1 MNASNACGVGAPSV
15 MIVPRAA
22 ALSSFLT
29 EQNVALAELFR
40 WSTSRWIFWSLLV
53 FLVCH
58 ANAQVGAASVGKTI
72 PGNQVLMVYLCCA
85 IILDHLNHM
94 SSGGSW

>member
-1 MNASNACGVGAPSV
+1 

-72 PGNQVLMVYLCCA
+72 PGNQVLMVYRPDFA
-85 IILDHLNHM
+85 IRMLAAELDALVEAVVRTAM
-94 SSGGSW
+94 GAS